1 MQENYLKQIKE
12 CASILKN
19 GGVVSIPTE
28 TVFGLAVVFDNEKAY
43 QRLNVIKNRDNNKPY
58 TLMIGSL
65 EQISEYAYIN
75 EDDQKIIDAF
85 MPGSITLLLRAKENV
100 PSYVTHESGIIGIR
114 IPSHPLTLELLKEVE
129 KPLLVPSAN
138 KSGQQPAKTYE
149 EVKTIFS
156 NELDYIIECPP
167 SNGLPS
173 TIVDLTKKE
182 PLIIREGPIS
192 LEDILSVLKKN
203 IL

>member
-1 MQENYLKQIKE
+1 MEKSYLRQIRE

-28 TVFGLAVVFDNEKAY
+28 TVFGLAVIYDDEKAY
-43 QRLNVIKNRDNNKPY
+43 KKLNAIKNREDNKPY

-65 EQISEYAYIN
+65 EKISEYAYVN
-75 EDDQKIIDAF
+75 KDDQKIIDAF
-85 MPGSITLLLRAKENV
+85 MPGSITLLLRAKESV
-100 PSYVTHESGIIGIR
+100 PAYVTHGSGIIGIR
-114 IPSHPLTLELLKEVE
+114 MPSHPLALELLKEVG

-167 SNGLPS
+167 SNGSPS

-192 LEDILSVLKKN
+192 LEDILNVLKKN
-203 IL
+203 NL